1 MRHRC
6 EGGGGAGGQGFGWR
20 QVQRGRGTGGRFGA
34 REGRPVSASDWTL
47 MLNPLRAPP
56 PQVPGGIAPREGV
69 LLCQRLGA
77 LDKAGLF
84 DGGPPALRAKWEA
97 GYLAMLRHMCTAPTI
112 AKVRR
117 GYMGLYFGWKA
128 W

>member
-1 MRHRC
+1 M
-6 EGGGGAGGQGFGWR
+6 
-20 QVQRGRGTGGRFGA
+20 QRGRGAGGRFGGQGGA
-34 REGRPVSASDWTL
+34 PGFSQRLDPNAEPSL
-47 MLNPLRAPP
+47 CPPP